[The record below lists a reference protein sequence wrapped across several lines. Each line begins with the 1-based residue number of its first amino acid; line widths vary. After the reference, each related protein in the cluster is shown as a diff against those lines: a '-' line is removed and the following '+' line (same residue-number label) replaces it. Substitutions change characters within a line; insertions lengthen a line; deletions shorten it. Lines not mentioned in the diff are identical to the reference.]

1 MSTITDEAKLRL
13 LNGTLDITKMRRWG
27 IRVRVERT
35 TSARSGAVKLCFLLI
50 DEETQLEFAQ
60 IHEADVCVGDT
71 VTILELDKLFTVI
84 VDTGAAREQW
94 FQDALRSLASS
105 AEDVDPR

>member
-35 TSARSGAVKLCFLLI
+35 TSIRLGAVKLCFLLV

-60 IHEADVCVGDT
+60 IDKADVCVGDT
-71 VTILELDKLFTVI
+71 VTILELDKLFTMEI
-84 VDTGAAREQW
+84 STQ
-94 FQDALRSLASS
+94 
-105 AEDVDPR
+105 